1 MDVIDLSSFD
11 CIILLDVH
19 CGLDQKSFKAK
30 GKFYLTSM
38 AFVPSTKNYAL

>member
-11 CIILLDVH
+11 CIILLGVH
-19 CGLDQKSFKAK
+19 CGLDQKSVKAK
-30 GKFYLTSM
+30 GEFYLTSM